1 MLTYDVA
8 PAVFDAVAPGVV
20 VAVKTG
26 DRIPTSGPP
35 YAYGTARYEPP
46 AVFTALVDQPCERMF
61 CVGGR
66 LPAIG
71 DPRRGAS
78 IPCDSCFDGTA
89 PVVLRTHCDQQCDV
103 YPCKRTDANCSGGYR
118 SLSVKVACVPI
129 VDKPSSAQGRPA
141 IVAVGEG
148 DPVDGRWWYFWMP
161 EGSISPDRG
170 GELRSLDVA
179 LLGDPAD
186 WLTVP
191 HWALVAVEVK

>member
-129 VDKPSSAQGRPA
+129 VDSRAVLRVVRPSSLLARAIRSMVVGGTSGCRKAASAQTVAANSAHSTSLCSATRPTGSPSRTGR
-141 IVAVGEG
+141 
-148 DPVDGRWWYFWMP
+148 
-161 EGSISPDRG
+161 SSPWR
-170 GELRSLDVA
+170 
-179 LLGDPAD
+179 
-186 WLTVP
+186 
-191 HWALVAVEVK
+191 